1 MVGWCFSDKYNQYY
15 MERIQFMPMYSLA
28 SPRDNGSF
36 NLNLWDYLRWA
47 LCTAT
52 TKRLYAIVLA
62 T

>member
-36 NLNLWDYLRWA
+36 NLNL
-47 LCTAT
+47 
-52 TKRLYAIVLA
+52 
-62 T
+62 